1 MREVRVRE
9 RFKSEKEVIREEVM
23 ARVRAYL
30 LLLLVD
36 AELADAAEHVAPA
49 RLGLQLLA
57 LLRRL
62 VRVRA

>member
-9 RFKSEKEVIREEVM
+9 RFKSEGEVIREEV
-23 ARVRAYL
+23 RVRVRVHL

-36 AELADAAEHVAPA
+36 AELADAAEHVTPA

>member
-1 MREVRVRE
+1 
-9 RFKSEKEVIREEVM
+9 M
-23 ARVRAYL
+23 ARVRVYL